1 VVRELWRRWKA
12 LAHIIGNVQARIL
25 LTVFYFVIVPPFALL
40 VRLFKD
46 PFPRPP
52 VSDGFWIERS
62 EPTPPAAAGR
72 RQF

>member
-1 VVRELWRRWKA
+1 MRDLWRRWKA

-25 LTVFYFVIVPPFALL
+25 LTLFYFVIVPPFALL

-52 VSDGFWIERS
+52 VTDGFWIERA
-62 EPTPPAAAGR
+62 EPASPASGR